1 MRSKVDESAI
11 RWTTQLSSHLTQN
24 LASIAQRK
32 ALKGSQL
39 NNSNL
44 LNQGVNFLE
53 QGTLAVCI
61 QTPNLK
67 TANCLVIGTGGWF
80 GNYSDNRTSLSSFIF
95 IEIEPCRVINFDN
108 TSLRQLAKSHDEI
121 YKWFYSLTFE
131 SRDKWLQSQLINSES
146 ILVRVVYQLI
156 EILVHKGIKTEPL
169 SLAISQQ
176 QLSEMTGIARQRVNE
191 VLKRLERENSIKLN
205 RVEILILDLPQLFL
219 HLDGI
224 DLSLRDPR
232 NFI

>member
-80 GNYSDNRTSLSSFIF
+80 GNYSDNRTSLSSFVF

-121 YKWFYSLTFE
+121 Y
-131 SRDKWLQSQLINSES
+131 KWLQSQLINSES